1 MIYSQSGWAIPNYW
15 INSDLRLTSSNN
27 YHMKLMGSKDLVKEL
42 SPKNGERSLSGRR
55 RLEILSQPYLSY
67 LFVSMYSR
75 VVLKAD
81 LKFLRQLPGL
91 SVRLKCLF
99 GLNVPHFF
107 RLILRRF
114 IKPNYRYSVG
124 LLAVEVK
131 STLLLQTLVLG
142 LVPSLEGVNILH
154 LFLVMPEILV
164 R

>member
-27 YHMKLMGSKDLVKEL
+27 YHMKLMGSKDLVGD
-42 SPKNGERSLSGRR
+42 SST
-55 RLEILSQPYLSY
+55 
-67 LFVSMYSR
+67 
-75 VVLKAD
+75 A
-81 LKFLRQLPGL
+81 
-91 SVRLKCLF
+91 
-99 GLNVPHFF
+99 
-107 RLILRRF
+107 
-114 IKPNYRYSVG
+114 PNYRYSVG

-154 LFLVMPEILV
+154 LFLVMLEILV